1 MNRDAMMQLGE
12 YPKRFR
18 ILVLLKELFVIRSRL
33 KKTSDSE
40 MVKLP
45 KMTDNSK
52 EMALVFSRNLAIQ
65 GFYCDNNIEFLMG
78 TIRALQITFQYGLS
92 GYTSMSIIAYGLVST
107 NFCDF
112 RFFYE
117 YLFVRCSTPF
127 YAFHFHTIDPEPVE
141 RSRRSTSR
149 GPSRQEHPNKV
160 RGQIPR
166 IGFSLLRI
174 LFHRGMGCITR
185 EGT

>member
-1 MNRDAMMQLGE
+1 MMQLGE

-40 MVKLP
+40 MVKLS

-92 GYTSMSIIAYGLVST
+92 GYTSMSIIAYGLVSI
-107 NFCDF
+107 NEFLRFAICDF
-112 RFFYE
+112 LFLYE
-117 YLFVRCSTPF
+117 YSFVRCSTPF
-127 YAFHFHTIDPEPVE
+127 RAFHFHT
-141 RSRRSTSR
+141 RSRAS
-149 GPSRQEHPNKV
+149 
-160 RGQIPR
+160 
-166 IGFSLLRI
+166 
-174 LFHRGMGCITR
+174 
-185 EGT
+185 